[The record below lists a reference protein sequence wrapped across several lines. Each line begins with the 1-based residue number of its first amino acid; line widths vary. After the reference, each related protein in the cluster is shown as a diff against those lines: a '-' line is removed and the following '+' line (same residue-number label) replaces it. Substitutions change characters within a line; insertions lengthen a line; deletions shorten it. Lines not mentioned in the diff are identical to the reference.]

1 MLQIVKIGFENLIV
15 SSYLNVKTVQCIL
28 LTWDSEIIP
37 WTNDPEE
44 KLQNH
49 PSCTSIRSLSILIW
63 RMKELSGSLSMGRT
77 RWICWTRRSLNAS
90 FPIRLWR
97 NVFMVHRYWNVN
109 YDLAAS
115 LYTSPRYTA
124 YCSFFITI
132 CISLHRTVTGQDRG
146 LCGGSGS
153 AVCDVLCRLLSNPKV
168 SNTRP
173 ARRNSETDAAI
184 IVWKLSRT
192 TRRRTTFSVGAD
204 SWDSSWKSPWSS
216 SCRAL
221 PIKTKGFAYVR
232 QCNISL
238 VLLCESELLKSNSR
252 CFENEKIKIDQLS
265 IIE

>member
-1 MLQIVKIGFENLIV
+1 MLESVVVHKRAWSCETLLLKRAKTKAHQTVLQIVKIGFENLIV

-63 RMKELSGSLSMGRT
+63 RTKELSGSLSMGRT

-97 NVFMVHRYWNVN
+97 NVFMVHRYWNMN
-109 YDLAAS
+109 CDLAAS

-173 ARRNSETDAAI
+173 ARLIPKRM
-184 IVWKLSRT
+184 LP
-192 TRRRTTFSVGAD
+192 
-204 SWDSSWKSPWSS
+204 SS
-216 SCRAL
+216 
-221 PIKTKGFAYVR
+221 
-232 QCNISL
+232 
-238 VLLCESELLKSNSR
+238 
-252 CFENEKIKIDQLS
+252 FENSQERHEGERHFPSAPTLGILRGSHHEAPLAEPCQSKQKILLT
-265 IIE
+265 